1 MSCSSQS
8 PTMGPAF
15 HMKGWTASSN
25 RPAPACVDKPGPP
38 IRRND
43 PRLLGTLI
51 IAVVLIEALVS
62 SCVFHV
68 DPLAVAKNPGVALQ
82 ELLTL
87 PLEEPIGELER
98 ILIAQALTRAAGNK
112 SEAARLLGIHRQTL
126 YTKLKELEISDSAQ
140 EDF

>member
-1 MSCSSQS
+1 ML
-8 PTMGPAF
+8 T
-15 HMKGWTASSN
+15 
-25 RPAPACVDKPGPP
+25 
-38 IRRND
+38 
-43 PRLLGTLI
+43 
-51 IAVVLIEALVS
+51 
-62 SCVFHV
+62 
-68 DPLAVAKNPGVALQ
+68 PLAVAKNPGVALQ

>member
-1 MSCSSQS
+1 ML
-8 PTMGPAF
+8 T
-15 HMKGWTASSN
+15 
-25 RPAPACVDKPGPP
+25 
-38 IRRND
+38 
-43 PRLLGTLI
+43 
-51 IAVVLIEALVS
+51 
-62 SCVFHV
+62 
-68 DPLAVAKNPGVALQ
+68 PLAVAKNPGVALQ
-82 ELLTL
+82 EILTL